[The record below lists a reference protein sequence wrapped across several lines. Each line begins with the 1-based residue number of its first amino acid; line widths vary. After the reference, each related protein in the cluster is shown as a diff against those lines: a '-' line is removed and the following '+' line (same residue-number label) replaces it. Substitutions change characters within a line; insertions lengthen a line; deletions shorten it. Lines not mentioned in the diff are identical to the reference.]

1 MSGTDNIREE
11 SISPVREAR
20 RRDTS
25 QDFQEPP
32 GRGQSRKPDG
42 TLPKASQA
50 APRPEELVDWAV
62 AGDKISLYK
71 GLARLSEARRGARI
85 ERANTVITYLAD
97 HPRAPL
103 GAAEAAGDTIDI
115 QDISP
120 ALEQALI
127 NTVEENKWEQ
137 SQ

>member
-1 MSGTDNIREE
+1 M
-11 SISPVREAR
+11 
-20 RRDTS
+20 
-25 QDFQEPP
+25 
-32 GRGQSRKPDG
+32 
-42 TLPKASQA
+42 
-50 APRPEELVDWAV
+50 DWAV
-62 AGDKISLYK
+62 AGDRINLYK

-97 HPRAPL
+97 HRGASL

-115 QDISP
+115 PDISP

-127 NTVEENKWEQ
+127 NTVEVNKWEQ